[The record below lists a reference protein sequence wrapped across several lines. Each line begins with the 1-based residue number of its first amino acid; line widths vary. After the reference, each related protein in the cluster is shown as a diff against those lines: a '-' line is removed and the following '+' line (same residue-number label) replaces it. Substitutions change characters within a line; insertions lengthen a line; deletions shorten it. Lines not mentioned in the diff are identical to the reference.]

1 MCKICAASHEPPS
14 AHPPPTVC
22 GSRANWLGQ
31 FQAMASDCDAL
42 IEDLSQEYA
51 MEAGMLSTIAMLQ
64 GADAELFLDA
74 QEAQY

>member
-1 MCKICAASHEPPS
+1 
-14 AHPPPTVC
+14 
-22 GSRANWLGQ
+22 
-31 FQAMASDCDAL
+31 MASDCDAL